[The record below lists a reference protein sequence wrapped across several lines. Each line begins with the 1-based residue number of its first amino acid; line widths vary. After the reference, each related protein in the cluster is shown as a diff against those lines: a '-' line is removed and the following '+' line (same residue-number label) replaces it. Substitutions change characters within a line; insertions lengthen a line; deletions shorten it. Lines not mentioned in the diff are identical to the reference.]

1 MHPHHAT
8 VIAATVIRF
17 QGRGGYESTEAGDRF
32 LMDITATVNL
42 FLVGAAGLG
51 LWLVVRFPSFGPRT
65 VAQSLLLVMG
75 AFVVM
80 SATDGLTTT
89 VASSDGPA
97 AALLLVVLPT
107 LTLVFWAC
115 ACLVRAFVTTLD
127 PFRS

>member
-1 MHPHHAT
+1 VPRGLGSEA
-8 VIAATVIRF
+8 
-17 QGRGGYESTEAGDRF
+17 GGYESAEAGDCF
-32 LMDITATVNL
+32 LMDITATINL

-51 LWLVVRFPSFGPRT
+51 LWMVVRFPSFGPRT
-65 VAQSLLLVMG
+65 VAQSLLLVIG

-80 SATDGLTTT
+80 SATDGLTGT

-115 ACLVRAFVTTLD
+115 ACLVRAFVTMLS